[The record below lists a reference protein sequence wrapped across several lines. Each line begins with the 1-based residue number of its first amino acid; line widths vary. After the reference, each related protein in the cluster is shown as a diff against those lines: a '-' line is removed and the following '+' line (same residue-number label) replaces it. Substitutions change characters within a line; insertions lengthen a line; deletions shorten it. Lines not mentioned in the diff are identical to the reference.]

1 VPPFFVDDDDA
12 TSQSRSLPMSA
23 DVRMSRVLADLR
35 SEPAVPVLETPAKSL
50 ASRMAHCR
58 TPGASIAVIDDFD
71 VAWAGG
77 FGVRRIDGADDV
89 TAHTP
94 FQAGS
99 ISKPVFA
106 LAVMRLVE
114 RGVVDLDA
122 DVNQYLTSWQVP
134 ANGDWR
140 PRITLRQLLSHTAG
154 TTVHGFPGYPASGP
168 LPSLPQVLDGVPPAN
183 TLPVIVDTL
192 PGLAFRYSGGGTTI
206 AQLAVVDAMK
216 QSFPDLMRELILD
229 PVGMADST
237 YEQPPSAEVAACAA
251 ESHPWNDVRIAGGWH
266 VYPEMA
272 AAGLWTTAGDL
283 ARLAVALMRTLRGEP
298 SMLPL
303 KPETVASMLR
313 PQLPDQKAG
322 QDFVGLG
329 WFCYGKDD
337 DFWFG
342 HQGGNAGFLAEM
354 KLFPAR
360 GKGAVAMI
368 NSIQGWPLPREILK
382 AIERE
387 YGWPA
392 VAKPSVAMLE
402 GAAYAGT
409 YRNDDGFAFVVAP
422 TTEALSLQFR
432 DGPSI
437 LISPISDTEFQA
449 KAVNLTVRFE
459 RSPDGGVAAMTVV
472 QGGKAIRVTRHYG

>member
-1 VPPFFVDDDDA
+1 
-12 TSQSRSLPMSA
+12 
-23 DVRMSRVLADLR
+23 
-35 SEPAVPVLETPAKSL
+35 
-50 ASRMAHCR
+50 
-58 TPGASIAVIDDFD
+58 
-71 VAWAGG
+71 
-77 FGVRRIDGADDV
+77 
-89 TAHTP
+89 
-94 FQAGS
+94 
-99 ISKPVFA
+99 
-106 LAVMRLVE
+106 MRLVE

-122 DVNQYLTSWQVP
+122 DVNRYLTSWQVP
-134 ANGDWR
+134 ANGGWG

-168 LPSLPQVLDGVPPAN
+168 WPMLPQVLDGVPPTN
-183 TLPVIVDTL
+183 TAAVVVDTL

-206 AQLAVVDAMK
+206 AQLAVMDVMK
-216 QSFPDLMRELILD
+216 QPFPDLMRELVLD

-237 YEQPPSAEVAACAA
+237 YEQPPPAEVAARAA
-251 ESHPWNDVRIAGGWH
+251 AAHPWNGVRIAGDWH

-283 ARLAVALMRTLRGEP
+283 ARLAVALMRALRGEP

-303 KPETVASMLR
+303 EPETVASMLR

-329 WFCYGKDD
+329 WFCHGKDD

-382 AIERE
+382 AIGRE
-387 YGWPA
+387 YDWPA
-392 VAKPSVAMLE
+392 DTKPLVSVAIPE

-409 YRNDDGFAFVVAP
+409 YRNDDGFAFVVAS
-422 TTEALSLQFR
+422 AADGLLLQFR
-432 DGPSI
+432 EGASVP
-437 LISPISDTEFQA
+437 ISPISDTEFRA
-449 KAVNLTVRFE
+449 KTVNIDIRFE
-459 RSPDGGVAAMTVV
+459 RSPDGVVSAMTVV
-472 QGGKAIRVTRHYG
+472 QGGKAIRVIRHRG

>member
-1 VPPFFVDDDDA
+1 
-12 TSQSRSLPMSA
+12 MSV

-35 SEPAVPVLETPAKSL
+35 AEPAVSILETPAQSL
-50 ASRMAHCR
+50 ASRMAHYR
-58 TPGASIAVIDDFD
+58 TPGVSVAVVDDFD

-77 FGVRRIDGADDV
+77 FGVRGFDGANEV

-114 RGVVDLDA
+114 RGAVDLDT
-122 DVNQYLTSWQVP
+122 DVNAYLTSWQVP
-134 ANGDWR
+134 PNGDWR

-168 LPSLPQVLDGVPPAN
+168 RPTVPQVLDGVPPAN

-206 AQLAVVDAMK
+206 AQLAVTDVMK
-216 QSFPDLMRELILD
+216 RRFPEFMRELILG
-229 PVGMADST
+229 PVGMTDST
-237 YEQPPSAEVAACAA
+237 YEQPPPAEITARAAVA
-251 ESHPWNDVRIAGGWH
+251 HPWNGVPTASRWH

-283 ARLAVALMRTLRGEP
+283 ARLAVALMRALRGEP
-298 SMLPL
+298 SKLPL
-303 KPETVASMLR
+303 KAETVASMLR

-329 WFCYGKDD
+329 WGCHGKDD

-342 HQGGNAGFLAEM
+342 HTGGNEGFLAEL

-360 GKGAVAMI
+360 GKAAAVMI

-382 AIERE
+382 AIGRE
-387 YGWPA
+387 YDWPDI
-392 VAKPSVAMLE
+392 AKPSISVPMPD
-402 GAAYAGT
+402 GGAYAGT
-409 YRNDDGFAFVVAP
+409 YRNDDGLAFVVTPVAD
-422 TTEALSLQFR
+422 ALALQFR
-432 DGPSI
+432 EEP
-437 LISPISDTEFQA
+437 PIWIRPVSDTEFQA
-449 KAVNLTVRFE
+449 SALNLNIRFE
-459 RSPDGGVAAMTVV
+459 KSDGGGVSAMTVV
-472 QGGKAIRVTRHYG
+472 QGGKAVRVIRQIE